1 MKNLM
6 FVGKGWK
13 VRRCRSDRCK
23 SVSDEMTLCRVAC
36 REPEKISR
44 RSIPKK
50 EVTSHVLLKVAG
62 WIAFTLYVTSRSPG
76 WGMPWMRANSDIG
89 GRVRQSANVGLK
101 ADVDYAD

>member
-13 VRRCRSDRCK
+13 VRQCRSDRCK

-62 WIAFTLYVTSRSPG
+62 WIAFTRVYFEQGNKNKKWKETSCQWLR
-76 WGMPWMRANSDIG
+76 R
-89 GRVRQSANVGLK
+89 
-101 ADVDYAD
+101 